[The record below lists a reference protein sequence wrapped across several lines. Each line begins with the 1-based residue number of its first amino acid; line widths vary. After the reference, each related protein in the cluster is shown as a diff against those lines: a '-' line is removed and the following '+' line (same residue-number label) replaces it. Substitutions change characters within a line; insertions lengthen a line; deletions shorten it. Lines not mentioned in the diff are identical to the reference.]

1 MKHGMLR
8 LGKYL
13 LIALVVVAVVLLAV
27 YLTRLKTIGSIE
39 QLSFYDD
46 GYDLYR
52 MDIQYAYDL
61 DAIIRRG
68 ITDDQSMSD
77 AIVRE
82 ALPLLPVKIKMPSF
96 GCSAFS
102 LTGTDGAARMGR
114 NYDFRYD
121 TSAMLV
127 SCAPKD
133 GYRSIAFAALDNISA
148 NDPDASLV
156 TKFATL
162 TAPFVCLD
170 GINEKGVSI
179 AVLTLD
185 SEPTHQQSGKE
196 TIFTTLAIR
205 LVLDRAATTEEAV
218 ELLRGYD
225 MYASSGRDYH
235 FYISDASGDGRVVEY
250 DCESETRELVAT
262 PIDTVTNFFA
272 IYEERVQPDQKNGIY
287 GHGKERFDAIRA
299 VLAEQSGAYTN
310 ATAWA
315 ALRAAA
321 QDPNPEDV
329 TSNTQW
335 SIVFNNTDRTAQ
347 ISLRRHWEDVYLC
360 DVVANTVVR
369 TAPERPYAAYVTDAD
384 VFIDLPNLRQYG
396 GYTCGTTCVQMVMN
410 WLYPFEGDINL
421 ASLAEALGSTDEAGT
436 TPESILSFFAAQ
448 NVNAAAH
455 YDMTLSDLAAALD
468 AGSPVM
474 LAIQAWSTAVDGGY
488 NLSDPTD
495 KATYLIEGHYVL
507 CVGYRRTDAGRIFY
521 FNDPACVGYCYLAE
535 AELDARWVDMDAQG
549 KVYPHFG
556 IVLSGKTA
564 YDSTAAYHLD

>member
-1 MKHGMLR
+1 MKHGVLR
-8 LGKYL
+8 ISGLILG
-13 LIALVVVAVVLLAV
+13 IVVILAIIFLAV
-27 YLTRLKTIGSIE
+27 YFTRFQTIGSIK

-52 MDIQYAYDL
+52 MDVRYHYDL
-61 DAIIRRG
+61 DAIIRSG
-68 ITDDQSMSD
+68 ITDDQTMSD
-77 AIVRE
+77 AIVGE

-148 NDPDASLV
+148 NDPDASLK

-162 TAPFVCLD
+162 TAPFICLD

-235 FYISDASGDGRVVEY
+235 FYISDANGDGRVVEY

-262 PIDTVTNFFA
+262 PIDVVTNFFA
-272 IYEERVQPDQKNGIY
+272 IYPERVQPNQKNGIY
-287 GHGKERFDAIRA
+287 GHGKERYDAICA
-299 VLAEQSGAYTN
+299 VLAEQSGAHTN
-310 ATAWA
+310 ATAWD

-335 SIVFNNTDRTAQ
+335 SIVFNNTDCTAQ
-347 ISLRRHWEDVYLC
+347 ISLRRHWQDVYLC
-360 DVVANTVVR
+360 RVAENTVSQI
-369 TAPERPYAAYVTDAD
+369 TPEGPYADDITAAD
-384 VFIDLPNLRQYG
+384 VFIDLPNLRQFG

-421 ASLAEALGSTDEAGT
+421 ASLVETLGSTDEAGT
-436 TPESILSFFAAQ
+436 TPESILAFFREQKVSAEDRY
-448 NVNAAAH
+448 NMSL
-455 YDMTLSDLAAALD
+455 DDLAAALD
-468 AGSPVM
+468 GGSPVM
-474 LAIQAWSTAVDGGY
+474 IAMQAWSAAEDGGY
-488 NLSDPTD
+488 NLSDPTNKD
-495 KATYLIEGHYVL
+495 TYLVEGHYVI
-507 CVGYRRTDAGRIFY
+507 CVGYRNTDAGRIFY

-535 AELDARWVDMDAQG
+535 EELDARWIDTDAYG
-549 KVYPHFG
+549 TVYPHFG
-556 IVLSGKTA
+556 IVISGRTS
-564 YDSTAAYHLD
+564 YVSTGAYHLD